1 MLESDFDTGF
11 ATDIPQD
18 LQTDYSTTEMNFLL
32 SARKRTFEIL
42 SDCKLS
48 LSERL
53 CRLLAFNERVQN
65 MLDDEIFDITAMPKD
80 EYKKQSCG
88 DASFIFDLH
97 KTLDIMS
104 KDWLC
109 ELEATADFAK
119 NNTLSSRFDK
129 PLTAYLDY
137 YVRRYY
143 LSAIDSFNVIFTIKR
158 MVCAYIVTA
167 YELERPN
174 NPTQTEI
181 AKILQGYSKEVE
193 HSYENGELL
202 EDEFIFNPLFSTDNL
217 IGIL

>member
-1 MLESDFDTGF
+1 
-11 ATDIPQD
+11 
-18 LQTDYSTTEMNFLL
+18 MN
-32 SARKRTFEIL
+32 
-42 SDCKLS
+42 
-48 LSERL
+48 
-53 CRLLAFNERVQN
+53 
-65 MLDDEIFDITAMPKD
+65 FDITAMPTD

-97 KTLDIMS
+97 KSLDIMS
-104 KDWLC
+104 NDWLC

-119 NNTLSSRFDK
+119 NNTLSNRFDR

-143 LSAIDSFNVIFTIKR
+143 LSAIDSFNVISTIKR

-181 AKILQGYSKEVE
+181 VKILQGYSKEVE

>member
-1 MLESDFDTGF
+1 MRHS
-11 ATDIPQD
+11 
-18 LQTDYSTTEMNFLL
+18 FLICTKAL
-32 SARKRTFEIL
+32 I
-42 SDCKLS
+42 
-48 LSERL
+48 
-53 CRLLAFNERVQN
+53 
-65 MLDDEIFDITAMPKD
+65 
-80 EYKKQSCG
+80 
-88 DASFIFDLH
+88 
-97 KTLDIMS
+97 
-104 KDWLC
+104 C

-119 NNTLSSRFDK
+119 NNTLSNRFDR

-143 LSAIDSFNVIFTIKR
+143 LSAIDSFNVISTIKR